1 MKADFLQ
8 GKLIERDIFFELP
21 EEFKVPNVIQTLKTC
36 VYGLN
41 NAS

>member
-21 EEFKVPNVIQTLKTC
+21 EEFKVPNVIQTYIENMCLWAK
-36 VYGLN
+36 
-41 NAS
+41 